1 MSDFVDNLFKYT
13 DHSLSYADLVA
24 NLRAFAEDENAD
36 QEVVNGLADYIEK
49 TLTDNQLKETGSDAL
64 LPSVALL
71 LHGLLG
77 IKHMKTHQQIIV
89 KLIERLK

>member
-24 NLRAFAEDENAD
+24 NLRTFADDENAD
-36 QEVVNGLADYIEK
+36 EEVINGLAEYIESQ
-49 TLTDNQLKETGSDAL
+49 LTDKQLAETGQDAL
-64 LPSVALL
+64 LTGVALV

-77 IKHMKTHQQIIV
+77 HKNMKANKTIITTLV
-89 KLIERLK
+89 EKL

>member
-24 NLRAFAEDENAD
+24 NLRSFAEDENAD
-36 QEVVNGLADYIEK
+36 EEVITGLAEYIEK
-49 TLTDNQLKETGSDAL
+49 TLTDKQLRETGADAL

-77 IKHMKTHQQIIV
+77 IKHLKTHQQIV
-89 KLIERLK
+89 GKLVDKL

>member
-24 NLRAFAEDENAD
+24 NLREFAADENAD
-36 QEVVNGLADYIEK
+36 EEVINGLAEYIEK
-49 TLTDNQLKETGSDAL
+49 TLTDKQLTETGSDAL

-89 KLIERLK
+89 KLVEKL